1 MKILVIGTPK
11 RDFHIGFDNF
21 VLGLKKAGINFDH
34 YPNILTQS
42 CNIRG
47 VYQLKFD
54 AADISYPEYDVI
66 EDNLKK
72 GHYDL
77 IITTSSRVDYKGG
90 KHGFLSQIG
99 RRLKYSLE
107 SNKYKMGGTLVLDWM
122 RNGILLPPF
131 IVVDDNDD
139 PFIWPADF
147 DLLLNCKVYFKTEA
161 PFNRFLCFRLFES
174 KLNKQQQID
183 LAEKI
188 RPYWISYDRES
199 IAAFTDIYE
208 FKPFAERD
216 IDISYLCNIHM
227 NFQRIKILPAM
238 DKLGERYKVITTK
251 NGKFSKE
258 EFYKLSKKSKI
269 GISLAGRRWDCPK
282 HYELLLCGALL
293 FVSRPLIEMAI
304 DLKDGENCV
313 FLEDDFKHLEKQVE
327 YYLNNPAL
335 SSSIAER
342 GYNLAKVSLGN
353 DKLAEYILKI
363 VKEVIEN

>member
-21 VLGLKKAGINFDH
+21 VLGLKKARIDFDH
-34 YPNILTQS
+34 YPNILKESYGHT
-42 CNIRG
+42 G
-47 VYQLKFD
+47 TYQLRFD
-54 AADISYPEYDVI
+54 AADISYPDYPTIVE
-66 EDNLKK
+66 NLKR
-72 GHYDL
+72 GHYDF
-77 IITTSSRVDYKGG
+77 IITTTSRVDYEGG
-90 KHGFLSQIG
+90 KYGFLSHIS

-122 RNGILLPPF
+122 RNGIDLPPF

-147 DLLLNCKVYFKTEA
+147 DLLLNCKVYFKTEV

-183 LAEKI
+183 LAKKI
-188 RPYWISYDRES
+188 RPYWISYDMES
-199 IAAFTDIYE
+199 IAAFTDIAG
-208 FKPFAERD
+208 FKPFSERD
-216 IDISYLCNIHM
+216 IDVSYLCNIHM
-227 NFQRIKILPAM
+227 NFQRIKILPAL
-238 DKLGERYKVITTK
+238 DKLGKRYKVITTK

-258 EFYKLSKKSKI
+258 EFYKLSKRSKI
-269 GISLAGRRWDCPK
+269 SVSLAGRRWDCPK
-282 HYELLLCGALL
+282 HYELLLCGTLL
-293 FVSRPLIEMAI
+293 FISRPSIEMAI

-327 YYLNNPAL
+327 YYLNNPTL
-335 SSSIAER
+335 SSSIAEK
-342 GYNLAKVSLGN
+342 GYNLAKDSLGN

-363 VKEVIEN
+363 VKEVIVN

>member
-1 MKILVIGTPK
+1 MNILVIGTPK

-21 VLGLKKAGINFDH
+21 VLGLKRARIDFDH

-42 CNIRG
+42 YG
-47 VYQLKFD
+47 HTGTYQLRFD
-54 AADISYPEYDVI
+54 TAEISYPDYFAVEK
-66 EDNLKK
+66 NLKR
-72 GHYDL
+72 GLYDL
-77 IITTSSRVDYKGG
+77 IITTVCRVDYNAGRRW
-90 KHGFLSQIG
+90 FFSSLA

-122 RNGILLPPF
+122 RKGIDLPPF

-139 PFIWPADF
+139 PFIWHADL
-147 DLLLNCKVYFKTEA
+147 DLLLNCKVYFKTEV

-174 KLNKQQQID
+174 RLNKQQQID

-199 IAAFTDIYE
+199 IAAFTTIDG

-216 IDISYLCNIHM
+216 VDVSYLCNIHM
-227 NFQRIKILPAM
+227 NHQRIKILPIL
-238 DKLGERYKVITTK
+238 DKLGERYRIITTK

-269 GISLAGRRWDCPK
+269 SISLAGRRWDCPK
-282 HYELLLCGALL
+282 HYELLLCGTLL
-293 FVSRPLIEMAI
+293 FVSRPSIEMAI
-304 DLKDGENCV
+304 DLKDGENCI

-327 YYLNNPAL
+327 YYLSNPASSAAIAQNGYEFAIKSL
-335 SSSIAER
+335 SNI
-342 GYNLAKVSLGN
+342 
-353 DKLAEYILKI
+353 KLAEYVLQTT
-363 VKEVIEN
+363 KEVIAR

>member
-11 RDFHIGFDNF
+11 RDAFNGFDNV
-21 VLGLKKAGINFDH
+21 VLGLSRIGVHFDH

-42 CNIRG
+42 YNITG
-47 VYQLKFD
+47 VYQLRFD
-54 AADISYPEYDVI
+54 TADISYPEYSTIV
-66 EDNLKK
+66 ENLKR

-77 IITTSSRVDYKGG
+77 IITTTSRVDYKGG

-122 RNGILLPPF
+122 RNGIDLPPF

-139 PFIWPADF
+139 PFIWHTDF
-147 DLLLNCKVYFKTEA
+147 DLLLNCKAYFKRELS
-161 PFNRFLCFRLFES
+161 FNKFLCFRLFES

-188 RPYWISYDRES
+188 RPCWISYDRES
-199 IAAFTDIYE
+199 IAAFTDIDG

-216 IDISYLCNIHM
+216 IDVSYLCNIHM
-227 NFQRIKILPAM
+227 NFQRIKILPAL
-238 DKLGERYKVITTK
+238 DKLGGRYRIITTK

-258 EFYKLSKKSKI
+258 EFYKLSRQSKI
-269 GISLAGRRWDCPK
+269 SISIAGRSWDAPK

-293 FVSRPLIEMAI
+293 FVSRPSIEMAI

-313 FLEDDFKHLEKQVE
+313 FLEDDFKYLEKQVE

-335 SSSIAER
+335 SSSIAEK
-342 GYNLAKVSLGN
+342 GYKLAKDSLCN